1 MRKLQQEEKMEIF
14 KIVVST
20 QIETKTIQKKDKY
33 KLLKTTINIEKNNN
47 NSKNQQ
53 AMTTL

>member
-1 MRKLQQEEKMEIF
+1 M
-14 KIVVST
+14 VST
-20 QIETKTIQKKDKY
+20 KNETRTIQKKDEF

>member
-1 MRKLQQEEKMEIF
+1 M
-14 KIVVST
+14 VST
-20 QIETKTIQKKDKY
+20 KIETRTIQKKDEF